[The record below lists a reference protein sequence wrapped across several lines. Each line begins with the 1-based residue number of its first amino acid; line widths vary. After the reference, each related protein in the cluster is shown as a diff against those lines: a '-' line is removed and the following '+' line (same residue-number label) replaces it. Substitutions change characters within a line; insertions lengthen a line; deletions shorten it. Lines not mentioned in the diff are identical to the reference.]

1 MTVVIMTVGT
11 EGDIR
16 PHIALG
22 AGLAARGH
30 SVRLAADPGFA
41 PAITQAGLE
50 FAPLTADFAG
60 MMRRHPQALDGR
72 SGAAVARVVVE
83 ETRRMAQHWPE
94 EGMAAAKNATL
105 LIGSGNVTLLAAS
118 LAERAGV
125 PFIQTQLQPLEASR
139 ALPPVWFRP
148 HSLPGSM
155 NLMLHH
161 ALRQTAWLLT
171 RSIANNVRE
180 KLHLSPYG
188 LRGPWHDQRA
198 KGTHIL
204 YGFSQHVVPRQ
215 PEWPERI
222 AMPGY
227 FIAPTPTAWQPPPDL
242 EAFLKAGEKPVYI
255 GFGSMLSSE
264 AARLASMVQEAVQRS
279 GLRAVVGSG
288 WSGLKRFLDNTPD
301 LHVVDSIPHEW
312 LFQRVRLAVHHCG
325 AGTAAAAVRAGIPTV
340 PVPFVGDQFFWGWQL
355 GRIGVA
361 TPAQAIRT
369 MSASTLAEALRQATH
384 PAMVQAAARLGQQV
398 RAEDGVARAIKQM
411 ADWRLLEP

>member
-22 AGLAARGH
+22 AGLVAQGH
-30 SVRLAADPGFA
+30 AVRLAADPGFA
-41 PAITQAGLE
+41 PAIAQAGLE

-60 MMRRHPQALDGR
+60 MMRAHPQALDGR

-83 ETRRMAQHWPE
+83 ETRRMAQFWPE
-94 EGMAAAKNATL
+94 QGLAAARNASL
-105 LIGSGNVTLLAAS
+105 FIGSGNVTLLAAS

-125 PFIQTQLQPLEASR
+125 PFVQTQLQPLEASR

-148 HSLPGSM
+148 HTLPGKA
-155 NLMLHH
+155 NLMLHY
-161 ALRQTAWLLT
+161 ALRQAAWLLT
-171 RSIANNVRE
+171 RSIANTMRQA
-180 KLHLSPYG
+180 LDLSPYG
-188 LRGPWHDQRA
+188 LRGPWHNPRA
-198 KGTHIL
+198 TGGRIL

-215 PEWPERI
+215 PEWPARI

-227 FIAPTPTAWQPPPDL
+227 FVAASAADYQPPSDL
-242 EAFLKAGEKPVYI
+242 AAFLKTGEKPVYI

-264 AARLASMVQEAVQRS
+264 AERLAALVRDAVQLS
-279 GLRAVVGSG
+279 GLRAIVSSG
-288 WSGLKRFLDNTPD
+288 WSNLRRFLDNTPN

-312 LFQRVRLAVHHCG
+312 LFRQVRLAVHHCG
-325 AGTAAAAVRAGIPTV
+325 AGTSAAAVRAGIPTV

-361 TPAQAIRT
+361 TPAQDMRT
-369 MSASTLAEALRQATH
+369 FSARTLATAMQQATN
-384 PAMVQAAARLGQQV
+384 PDMVATATRLGQQV
-398 RAEDGVARAIKQM
+398 CAEDGVARAIIQM
-411 ADWRLLEP
+411 RIWKLL